1 MNVIPENASNYTHI
15 LCILFSIYV
24 MHTYSIKRFLNTE
37 KKGNRMNIH
46 IPTNPLTP
54 VDYG

>member
-1 MNVIPENASNYTHI
+1 
-15 LCILFSIYV
+15 